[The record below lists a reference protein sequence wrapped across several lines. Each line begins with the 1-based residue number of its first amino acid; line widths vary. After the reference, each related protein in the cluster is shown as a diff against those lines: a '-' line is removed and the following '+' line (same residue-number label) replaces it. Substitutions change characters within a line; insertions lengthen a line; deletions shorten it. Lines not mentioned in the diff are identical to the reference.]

1 MYHSVFFGGKNT
13 WDDWHIVPTSRPV
26 IKPPTK
32 KTNYLDIP
40 GADGVLDLSES
51 LTGYPVYNNREG
63 SIEFLVMN
71 DYQPWEVL
79 YSAILEHIH
88 GQRMQMILEDD
99 DQYFYEGVF
108 EVEDWQSTV
117 PRSTIVIKYN
127 VGPYKWNINKTT
139 DDWLWDPFSFEYGK
153 IQPAVFR
160 DITVDSDDWVLN
172 EFDKYMVEGAPV
184 CPDFIVSS
192 DDGYGIDVWYVNEKL
207 GIDKEVHL
215 DDGTTSI
222 PEFILYGQS
231 SYKLYFKG
239 HGTISIDFRSGRL

>member
-79 YSAILEHIH
+79 YSVILEHIH

-99 DQYFYEGVF
+99 DQYFYDGVF

-117 PRSTIVIKYN
+117 PRSTIVIKYK

-139 DDWLWDPFSFEYGK
+139 DDWLWDPFNFEYGK
-153 IQPAVFR
+153 TQSDVFK

-172 EFDKYMVEGAPV
+172 EFDKYMVEAAPV

-192 DDGYGIDVWYVNEKL
+192 NDGFGMDVGYVNEKL

-222 PEFILYGQS
+222 PDFILYGQT
-231 SYKLYFKG
+231 SYKFYFKG
-239 HGTISIDFRSGRL
+239 HGTVSIDFRSGRL

>member
-117 PRSTIVIKYN
+117 PRSIIVIKYN

-160 DITVDSDDWVLN
+160 DISVDSDDWVLN
-172 EFDKYMVEGAPV
+172 EFDKYMVEAAPV

-192 DDGYGIDVWYVNEKL
+192 DDGFGMDVWYVNEKL

-222 PEFILYGQS
+222 PDFILYGQT

-239 HGTISIDFRSGRL
+239 HGTVSIDFRSGRL